1 MPVTHATGSTA
12 AVPAHVG
19 GAGDT
24 PLGVVIG
31 SDDPVT
37 RRVFS
42 AALAGVREI
51 DVLAA
56 ASVAEIVELISA
68 KLRPAI
74 VVMDIQLIPVE
85 GLLAV
90 AQVRAASA
98 GSQILTFN
106 SPAGTEFGMLCLEAG
121 ASGYLSKE
129 VDLESLPRVLLGL
142 VRGEAAISRSFAGE
156 LVKQMRPPAR
166 HGRRAEPMTP
176 SERRVVEHVQ
186 AAASL
191 EGVAQELGVSVTT
204 VRRHLVSA
212 RRKVAASA
220 ERS

>member
-1 MPVTHATGSTA
+1 VPVANGTGTTDA
-12 AVPAHVG
+12 APPHDPD
-19 GAGDT
+19 AGDAA
-24 PLGVVIG
+24 LGVVIG

-42 AALAGVREI
+42 AALERARGI

-56 ASVAEIVELISA
+56 TTIAKVVELVSVE
-68 KLRPAI
+68 LRPDV
-74 VVMDIQLIPVE
+74 VVMDVQLVPVE
-85 GLLAV
+85 GLMAV
-90 AQVRAASA
+90 AQIRAASA
-98 GSQILTFN
+98 GSRILTFN

-129 VDLESLPRVLLGL
+129 VDFESLPRVLLGL
-142 VRGEAAISRSFAGE
+142 VRGEAAISRTLAGE
-156 LVKQMRPPAR
+156 LVEHMRPRAR
-166 HGRRAEPMTP
+166 PGRRAEPMTA

-186 AAASL
+186 AAPSL
-191 EGVAQELGVSVTT
+191 ERVAEELGVSLTT

-220 ERS
+220 VRS

>member
-1 MPVTHATGSTA
+1 MTHATGITA
-12 AVPAHVG
+12 AAPAHAVC
-19 GAGDT
+19 AADL

-42 AALAGVREI
+42 AALDRVHEI

-68 KLRPAI
+68 KLRPAV
-74 VVMDIQLIPVE
+74 VVMDVQLIPVE
-85 GLLAV
+85 GLLAI

-98 GSQILTFN
+98 DSQILTFN
-106 SPAGTEFGMLCLEAG
+106 SPAGAEFGMLCLEAG

-156 LVKQMRPPAR
+156 LVKQMRPRAR
-166 HGRRAEPMTP
+166 PLGRAAPMTP
-176 SERRVVEHVQ
+176 SERRVVERVQ

-191 EGVAQELGVSVTT
+191 DSVAAELGVSLTT

-212 RRKVAASA
+212 KRKLAASA
-220 ERS
+220 VRS